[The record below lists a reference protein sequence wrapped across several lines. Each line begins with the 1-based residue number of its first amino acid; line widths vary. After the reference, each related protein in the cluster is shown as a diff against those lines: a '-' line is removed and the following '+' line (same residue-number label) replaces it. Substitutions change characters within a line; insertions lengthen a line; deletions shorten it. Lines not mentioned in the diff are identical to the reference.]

1 MVIEMEIT
9 MVIDLTSVSG
19 CGGTLT
25 APPSGVVT
33 SPNYPNYYGNYER
46 CEWLITAPAS
56 SIISL
61 TFESFNTYN
70 SDDYL
75 LIYDGDSSGAAQI
88 QRLSGHPSSVS
99 PITSTFNSIFLKWR
113 TNSYH
118 TRQGFKLT
126 YTTLPGALNANPE
139 VNRGAMVA
147 RGGVTR
153 PPPHVKFWPVD
164 RSPVTADSGTP
175 TAGTPSREDSRQ
187 RSPAVI
193 KFSDDSSK
201 VVSRQLSGSPRQLKV
216 RIENSRQ
223 REVRVQFV
231 TEHLK
236 CSPRHPEAP
245 VKLCIAQCAL
255 NKFLP
260 KGRGFL
266 NVSPDP
272 PVDRITTF
280 CQSNGS
286 GEVKQGVFLL
296 RDVSATSPVSPITST
311 FNTLFLRFI
320 SNGDR
325 TYQGFNISYTSVELN
340 YTPHSQVYLTT
351 IGEWNF
357 YKIPTSGPMTNAN
370 VRAACESAGLWNPC
384 SDTGYGTCRHGRSDC
399 VVFDGGSASCRTLN
413 VISDRLCGNIEPQTC
428 KPLDDTF
435 VYSPGW
441 QSDDSAFGVDYDTGH
456 WGMTGADYTDKYALC
471 VGHHEY
477 LTTWDGWMFFKIR
490 VLGRMSNAN
499 IQATCKR
506 QGMSFPCWYTGHDPC
521 HSKSYWNSD
530 CIMFDH
536 AASADCE
543 TTKYLSNKMCG
554 TTVDYNCPALNHT
567 FVYYPSNSYSNGIR
581 YGSSG
586 TLAGSSYNDMYALC
600 AAKQCQ
606 TSPCVHGTCA
616 HLLDGYTCLCDEE
629 GSGDYCDAVIDSCSS
644 NPCMSGGTCIDEV
657 GGYTC
662 VCHPHTTGRNC
673 ETVLHIDKCY
683 HFSNDS
689 LSYKDASA
697 VCNSMGGH
705 LADIKDSG
713 EQQLLASYIQL
724 GHGVSA
730 WTSTSTSVSSFGTCD
745 CGDGTNRQTG
755 AAPWMQKTADIDI
768 CLLLDSSVGYMGTY
782 QSCKEQHQYVCES
795 NVTSC
800 QPNVCQN
807 GGICSSCFDNSTVFC
822 TCPQGF
828 IGTFCETVNQCDP
841 NPCPFD
847 WTCSLSQSGGIHC
860 TVPDGVRASS
870 SGFCTASS
878 CGAGWS
884 CVEDGPTGYSC
895 IRG

>member
-1 MVIEMEIT
+1 MSKLFVFVAAFVVWT
-9 MVIDLTSVSG
+9 ASSTVTYVAG

-25 APPSGVVT
+25 APPGGVVT
-33 SPNYPNYYGNYER
+33 SPNYPSNYGNSEY
-46 CEWLITAPAS
+46 CNWLITAPTP
-56 SIISL
+56 SIIRL
-61 TFESFNTYN
+61 TFESFDTYH
-70 SDDYL
+70 SSDYL
-75 LIYDGDSSGAAQI
+75 LIYDGDSSGAAQME
-88 QRLSGHPSSVS
+88 RLSGHPSSVS
-99 PITSTFNSIFLKWR
+99 SITSTFNSIFLKWR
-113 TNSYH
+113 TNSYGNIG
-118 TRQGFKLT
+118 GFKLY
-126 YTTLPGALNANPE
+126 YTTLPDALHE
-139 VNRGAMVA
+139 
-147 RGGVTR
+147 
-153 PPPHVKFWPVD
+153 
-164 RSPVTADSGTP
+164 VTAPPG
-175 TAGTPSREDSRQ
+175 
-187 RSPAVI
+187 
-193 KFSDDSSK
+193 
-201 VVSRQLSGSPRQLKV
+201 
-216 RIENSRQ
+216 
-223 REVRVQFV
+223 
-231 TEHLK
+231 
-236 CSPRHPEAP
+236 
-245 VKLCIAQCAL
+245 
-255 NKFLP
+255 
-260 KGRGFL
+260 GFL
-266 NVSPDP
+266 
-272 PVDRITTF
+272 
-280 CQSNGS
+280 
-286 GEVKQGVFLL
+286 
-296 RDVSATSPVSPITST
+296 TSPNFPSNYDNNVHYDWLIIAPALSRIRLTFERFYTESNRDRLVILDGDNTRAKTLQSLHGLQSSVSPITST

-340 YTPHSQVYLTT
+340 YTSHSQVYLTT

-499 IQATCKR
+499 IQATCER
-506 QGMSFPCWYTGHDPC
+506 LGMSFPCWYTGHDPC

-768 CLLLDSSVGYMGTY
+768 CLLLDSSVGYMATY

-860 TVPDGVRASS
+860 TVPDGIRASS
-870 SGFCTASS
+870 LGFCSASS

-884 CVEDGPTGYSC
+884 CVEDGPTGYTC